1 MATAMI
7 ELSATAYA
15 AELQRFKL
23 RGRVWLASKDIP
35 ADVQVPT
42 AWRALLDMRD
52 AALETSLAKMWARV
66 VDRLPAVRQ
75 FFDEKLRRPAVLQ
88 KENGD
93 LCLLYP
99 YIVDHDDLNFFI
111 GHPPLGDLVSDD
123 MPLWRALPDDLRSFY
138 QLTHNGWTFFPANS
152 MGPLPIGDQTAL
164 TAKLDLTPDET
175 RALGVNPDLVWT
187 VFQNGGGDYL
197 CLDLRDSA
205 GDGSAAGRIGWH
217 DNPAQLE
224 PVDFWAVVNAW
235 FEIFV
240 EDADRR

>member
-1 MATAMI
+1 MI

-23 RGRVWLASKDIP
+23 CGRVWLASKDIP

-42 AWRALLDMRD
+42 AWRALLDMPD
-52 AALETSLAKMWARV
+52 AALGTSLAKMWAGV

-75 FFDEKLRRPAVLQ
+75 FFDEKLRRPAV
-88 KENGD
+88 
-93 LCLLYP
+93 
-99 YIVDHDDLNFFI
+99 
-111 GHPPLGDLVSDD
+111 
-123 MPLWRALPDDLRSFY
+123 ALPDDLRSFY
-138 QLTHNGWTFFPANS
+138 QLAHNGWTFFPANS

-175 RALGVNPDLVWT
+175 RALGVNPDFVWT

-205 GDGSAAGRIGWH
+205 GDGSAAGRIWWH
-217 DNPAQLE
+217 DNPAELE
-224 PVDFWAVVNAW
+224 PVDFWAVMNAW

-240 EDADRR
+240 EDADRRYFSEAFDRVTP